1 MDQKELR
8 ELENRCIQDEPPE
21 CTAACPL
28 HVDARAFIGH
38 LRRGA
43 WAEAWK
49 VLRKT
54 MPFPGIL
61 GRICDA
67 PCQEHCQRGK
77 VDQAIAIHLLER
89 ACVETPPPPQRIQP
103 LPGKGKTVA
112 VVGSDLSSLT
122 VAWDLVRKGYGLTL
136 FEEGQRLGGGL
147 LERHEE
153 ILPRG
158 VLEEETALLA
168 ALGVVIRLGSPVRE
182 ADWAVALMQDYDA
195 VYLGLEG
202 LDPRPWG
209 MDQDADGR
217 LKLEPL
223 LQRTSRDGVFA
234 GGRLRPEGG
243 FSPIWQATEGR
254 WAATSID
261 RYLQKVSP
269 TAGREKDGP
278 YRTRLF
284 TNLDKAAVVPLVQP
298 ADPLSG
304 YTPTEARQEAQRCL
318 QCECLEC
325 VKVCLYLER
334 FGGYPRKYAREI
346 YNNDSIVMGA
356 RQGNRLINSCSL
368 CGLCEAVC
376 PEDFAMQDLCLQSR
390 RAMVRKGKMPPS
402 AHEFA
407 LLDMQFSNSDRFVLT
422 RHEPGK
428 TSSEQVFF
436 PGCQLS
442 ASSPKQVRRVYD
454 HLRRILPGG
463 VGLMLGCCSAPAFWA
478 GQESRYQAELKR
490 WRGQWEDVGRPQ
502 VILACS
508 TCYQMLKPHLP
519 EDKIISLWQM
529 LETHGLP
536 ERLPAQTVP
545 GKLAVHD
552 PCTTRREPG
561 FQASVRRLLEKLACS
576 VEELPLNREFT
587 ECCGFGGL
595 MQNANPDLAKA
606 VVRRRAEASE
616 TDYVT
621 YCAVCRDNLAA
632 VGKRVVHLLDLIFP
646 GESGED
652 PAERPRPGWSQRQ
665 ENRSRLKETLLNELW
680 SEASPAMQ
688 EQQKIGLYI
697 SDEVQQVLEDRRIL
711 LEDLRKVIH
720 HAETT
725 GQKLI
730 QESTGH
736 FKASYTPYKATFWVE
751 YSPGENGFI
760 VHNAYS
766 HRMEVMGGGP
776 L

>member
-21 CTAACPL
+21 CTAACPI
-28 HVDARAFIGH
+28 HVDARAFIGQMG
-38 LRRGA
+38 RGA

-49 VLRKT
+49 VLQKT

-67 PCQEHCQRGK
+67 PCQERCRRGE
-77 VDQAIAIHLLER
+77 VDQAIAVHLLER
-89 ACVETPPPPQRIQP
+89 ACVETPPPPRRIQP
-103 LPGKGKTVA
+103 LTGKGRTVA

-136 FEEGQRLGGGL
+136 FESGQRLGGGL
-147 LERHEE
+147 LVRPEE
-153 ILPRG
+153 ILPRR
-158 VLEEETALLA
+158 VVEEETAFLA
-168 ALGVVIRLGSPVRE
+168 ILGVVIKLGSPARE
-182 ADWAVALMQDYDA
+182 SDWAAELRRHYDA

-202 LDPRPWG
+202 FDPWPWG
-209 MDQDADGR
+209 LDQDADGR
-217 LKLEPL
+217 LKVEPR
-223 LQRTSRDGVFA
+223 LQQTSRVGVFA
-234 GGRLRPEGG
+234 GGRPRPAGG
-243 FSPIWQATEGR
+243 FSPIWQVTEGR

-284 TNLDKAAVVPLVQP
+284 TNLDKVMVVPMVQP
-298 ADPLSG
+298 ANPLLG
-304 YTPTEARQEAQRCL
+304 YTPEEARPEAQRCL

-334 FGGYPRKYAREI
+334 FGSYPRKYAREI

-376 PEDFAMQDLCLQSR
+376 PEDFAMQDLCLQAR
-390 RAMVRKGKMPPS
+390 RAMVQKGKMPPS

-407 LLDMQFSNSDRFVLT
+407 LLDMQFSNSDRFALA

-442 ASSPKQVRRVYD
+442 ASSPKQVQRLYD
-454 HLRRILPGG
+454 YLRRILPGG
-463 VGLMLGCCSAPAFWA
+463 VGLMLGCCSAPASWA
-478 GQESRYQAELKR
+478 GQDNLYQAELAR
-490 WRGQWEDVGRPQ
+490 WRGQWEHLGCPQ

-508 TCYQMLKPHLP
+508 TCFQMLKPHLP
-519 EDKIISLWQM
+519 GDKIVSLWQI
-529 LETHGLP
+529 LESHGLP
-536 ERLPAQTVP
+536 EGLPAPIVS
-545 GKLAVHD
+545 GELAVHD
-552 PCTTRREPG
+552 PCTTRQEIG
-561 FQASVRRLLEKLACS
+561 FQTSVRRLLDKLACS

-595 MQNANPDLAKA
+595 MQNANPELAKA
-606 VVRRRAEASE
+606 VVRRRAAASE
-616 TDYVT
+616 KDYVT

-632 VGKRVVHLLDLIFP
+632 VGKRVVHLLDLILP
-646 GESGED
+646 EESRED
-652 PAERPRPGWSQRQ
+652 PADRPRPSWSQRQ
-665 ENRSRLKETLLNELW
+665 ENRARLKEAMIEELW
-680 SEASPAMQ
+680 LEVSPAMKD
-688 EQQKIGLYI
+688 QQKIVLHI
-697 SDEVQQVLEDRRIL
+697 SDEVQLLLEDRRIL
-711 LEDLRKVIH
+711 VEDLQQVIH
-720 HAETT
+720 QAETT
-725 GQKLI
+725 GQKLL
-730 QESTGH
+730 QESSGH
-736 FKASYTPYKATFWVE
+736 YKASYTPFKATFWVE
-751 YSPGENGFI
+751 YSPHQDGFI

-766 HRMEVMGGGP
+766 HRMEVSSGGR
-776 L
+776 

>member
-28 HVDARAFIGH
+28 HVDARAFIGQMG
-38 LRRGA
+38 RGA

-67 PCQEHCQRGK
+67 PCQEHCQRRK
-77 VDQAIAIHLLER
+77 VDQAIAIHLLEK

-136 FEEGQRLGGGL
+136 FEVGHRLGGGL
-147 LERHEE
+147 LERPEE

-168 ALGVVIRLGSPVRE
+168 ALGVVIRLGSPARE
-182 ADWAVALMQDYDA
+182 ADWAVELMQDYDA

-202 LDPRPWG
+202 IDPRPWG
-209 MDQDADGR
+209 LDQDADGR

-234 GGRLRPEGG
+234 GGRPRTDGV
-243 FSPIWQATEGR
+243 FSPVWQATEGR

-284 TNLDKAAVVPLVQP
+284 TNLDKATVVPLVQP

-304 YTPTEARQEAQRCL
+304 YTPTEARPEAQRCL

-390 RAMVRKGKMPPS
+390 RTMVQKGRMPPS

-407 LLDMQFSNSDRFVLT
+407 LLDMQFSNSDRFVLA

-442 ASSPKQVRRVYD
+442 ASSPKQVQRLYD
-454 HLRRILPGG
+454 HLRRVLPGG
-463 VGLMLGCCSAPAFWA
+463 VGLMLGCCSAPAYWA
-478 GQESRYQAELKR
+478 GQDSLYQTELNR
-490 WRGQWEDVGRPQ
+490 WRGQWENLGCPQ

-519 EDKIISLWQM
+519 EDKIVSLWQI
-529 LETHGLP
+529 LEAQGLP
-536 ERLPAQTVP
+536 QGLPAQSAL
-545 GKLAVHD
+545 GRLAVHD
-552 PCTTRREPG
+552 PCTTRQETG
-561 FQASVRRLLEKLACS
+561 FHVQC
-576 VEELPLNREFT
+576 T
-587 ECCGFGGL
+587 
-595 MQNANPDLAKA
+595 
-606 VVRRRAEASE
+606 
-616 TDYVT
+616 
-621 YCAVCRDNLAA
+621 
-632 VGKRVVHLLDLIFP
+632 
-646 GESGED
+646 
-652 PAERPRPGWSQRQ
+652 
-665 ENRSRLKETLLNELW
+665 
-680 SEASPAMQ
+680 SP
-688 EQQKIGLYI
+688 
-697 SDEVQQVLEDRRIL
+697 
-711 LEDLRKVIH
+711 
-720 HAETT
+720 
-725 GQKLI
+725 
-730 QESTGH
+730 
-736 FKASYTPYKATFWVE
+736 P
-751 YSPGENGFI
+751 
-760 VHNAYS
+760 
-766 HRMEVMGGGP
+766 
-776 L
+776 

>member
-21 CTAACPL
+21 CTAACPI
-28 HVDARAFIGH
+28 HVDARAFIGQMG
-38 LRRGA
+38 RGA

-49 VLRKT
+49 ILRRT

-67 PCQEHCQRGK
+67 PCQEHCKRGE
-77 VDQAIAIHLLER
+77 VDQVIAIHLLER
-89 ACVETPPPPQRIQP
+89 ACVGTPPPPQRIQP
-103 LPGKGKTVA
+103 LPGKGRTVA
-112 VVGSDLSSLT
+112 VVGSDLSGLT
-122 VAWDLVRKGYGLTL
+122 VAWDLVRKGYRVTI
-136 FEEGQRLGGGL
+136 FEAGEGLGGGL
-147 LERHEE
+147 LEMPEDF
-153 ILPRG
+153 LPRR
-158 VLEEETALLA
+158 VVEEETSLLA
-168 ALGVVIRLGSPVRE
+168 TLGVTIQLGSPTQG
-182 ADWAVALMQDYDA
+182 ADRVAELIQNYDA
-195 VYLGLEG
+195 LYLGLEG
-202 LDPRPWG
+202 ADLRSWDLDR
-209 MDQDADGR
+209 DSDGR
-217 LKLEPL
+217 VKVEPR
-223 LQRTSRDGVFA
+223 LQRTSRNGVFA
-234 GGRLRPEGG
+234 GGSPRPEGVL
-243 FSPIWQATEGR
+243 SPVWQVTEGR

-278 YRTRLF
+278 FRTRLF
-284 TNLDKAAVVPLVQP
+284 TSLDKVTTLPRIVP
-298 ADPLSG
+298 ADPVLG
-304 YTPTEARQEAQRCL
+304 FTLEEARQEAQRCL

-390 RAMVRKGKMPPS
+390 RAMVQKGKMPPS

-407 LLDMQFSNSDRFVLT
+407 LLDMQFSTSDRFLLA

-428 TSSEQVFF
+428 TASEQVFF

-442 ASSPKQVRRVYD
+442 ASAPKQVRLLYD

-463 VGLMLGCCSAPAFWA
+463 VGLMLGCCSAPAYWA
-478 GQESRYQAELKR
+478 GQESLYQAELNR
-490 WRGQWEDVGRPQ
+490 WRGQWENLGSPQ
-502 VILACS
+502 VIVACS

-519 EDKIISLWQM
+519 EDRLVPLWQI
-529 LETHGLP
+529 LDTQGLP
-536 ERLPAQTVP
+536 ERFPAQTVP

-552 PCTTRREPG
+552 PCTTRQETG
-561 FQASVRRLLEKLACS
+561 FQIPVRRLLEKLAVS

-606 VVRRRAEASE
+606 VVKRRAEASE
-616 TDYVT
+616 KDYVT

-632 VGKRVVHLLDLIFP
+632 VGKRVFHLLDLLFP
-646 GESGED
+646 EEGGAD
-652 PAERPRPGWSQRQ
+652 PAERPRPGWSLRQ
-665 ENRSRLKETLLNELW
+665 ENRSRLKETLLQELW
-680 SEASPAMQ
+680 SEASSVME
-688 EQQKIGLYI
+688 EQQKIELTI
-697 SDEVQQVLEDRRIL
+697 SDEVQQVLESRRIL
-711 LEDLRKVIH
+711 LEDLQKVIH

-736 FKASYTPYKATFWVE
+736 YKASHTPYKATFWVE
-751 YSPGENGFI
+751 YSPHEDGFI

-766 HRMEVMGGGP
+766 HRMEIVGGG
-776 L
+776 LS